1 MAVVNLQGYKVDKID
16 FVNTTENGT
25 KISLGNKFSY
35 QVQYAANQNLAK
47 GTFDIE
53 VHDKENPER
62 FKIHVIIVGIF
73 GYNANEK
80 KELIHTET
88 FKALFPYAKALI
100 TTVTANCGI
109 QPVIISAEAKQDN
122 VDPVRKIRR
131 SRFFCKYCHS
141 HEHGKHQYQGS
152 HDTQDFLH
160 SFLFLSQ

>member
-25 KISLGNKFSY
+25 KIALGNKYSY
-35 QVQYAANQNLAK
+35 QVQYAVNKSVAK

-62 FKIHVIIVGIF
+62 FKIHVIVVGIF
-73 GYNANEK
+73 AYDPNEK

-109 QPVIISAEAKQDN
+109 QPVIIPNIDIDN
-122 VDPVRKIRR
+122 QEIYRIDGPKN
-131 SRFFCKYCHS
+131 
-141 HEHGKHQYQGS
+141 Q
-152 HDTQDFLH
+152 
-160 SFLFLSQ
+160 